1 MRLVLPLL
9 LIFTVSSGVQ
19 AQFPYNYAP
28 YTPRYRPNDDQ
39 YGPQAEGRS
48 SAAMAQEML
57 NAHNAIRARVD
68 VSPLI
73 WSDQLV
79 QVAQDWAN
87 HLIATGAL
95 YHRPNNRYGEN
106 IYAISGGHA
115 TPAEVVGSWAN
126 EAWGYDI
133 RSNTCSGVCG
143 HYTQIVWGKSRA
155 VGCAVATDRRRDVWV
170 CNYDP
175 PGNVI
180 GFRPY

>member
-1 MRLVLPLL
+1 
-9 LIFTVSSGVQ
+9 
-19 AQFPYNYAP
+19 
-28 YTPRYRPNDDQ
+28 
-39 YGPQAEGRS
+39 
-48 SAAMAQEML
+48 MAQEML

-115 TPAEVVGSWAN
+115 TPAEVVGSWAK
-126 EAWGYDI
+126 EARGYDI

-143 HYTQIVWGKSRA
+143 HYTPIVWGKSRA